1 MINWTVKKKSI
12 YTLEFILRYIKA
24 PYPLFSGHG
33 TLPPTRLP
41 SLRKELVQFLLEESD
56 AQNSQ
61 AASSL
66 SFGGLYLNLYHLLEL
81 DTEATL
87 DVLKC
92 AFNKEDATP
101 LSDIASHDSADAN
114 MEADKKQNSMDE
126 CQNMLVQNTVNAL
139 VHVLDKVISQI
150 DGPAGNDDCGSVE
163 TWPSQKD
170 IGHLFEFIA
179 YYVACGKAN
188 VSKSVLSQILHYLTS
203 EKNAS
208 QSNPT
213 HSVETSRK
221 REKQLL
227 ALLEVV
233 PETDWNA
240 SDVLHLC
247 ESAQFHQ
254 VSLPCAIL
262 MLS

>member
-1 MINWTVKKKSI
+1 MINWSVEQKSI
-12 YTLEFILRYIKA
+12 YRIHLKLTC
-24 PYPLFSGHG
+24 PLFSGHG
-33 TLPPTRLP
+33 TLPATRLP
-41 SLRKELVQFLLEESD
+41 SLRTELLQFLLEESD

-66 SFGGLYLNLYHLLEL
+66 SIDGLYLNLYHLLEL

-87 DVLKC
+87 DVLRY
-92 AFNKEDATP
+92 AFIEHPTP
-101 LSDIASHDSADAN
+101 KSDIASHDSADAN
-114 MEADKKQNSMDE
+114 MEANKEQNSMDE
-126 CQNMLVQNTVNAL
+126 NQNVFVQNTVNAL

-150 DGPAGNDDCGSVE
+150 DGPSGNDDSGSVE
-163 TWPSQKD
+163 MWPSQKD

-188 VSKSVLSQILHYLTS
+188 VSKSVLSQILRYLTS

-254 VSLPCAIL
+254 VSLPCAICI